1 MLKELLEIK
10 KEMEP
15 LIHECSVKIQVAARE
30 VIIRKREYEIY
41 GPMIDRVYL
50 DNAVYV
56 KVFATGRDTKS
67 TKIDIKNGFYMVYVA
82 PDKPTNQEIM
92 NKLKVSFESID
103 NKYILKIIELNR
115 RIKEILNKIQTTLA
129 KAANMSVVIET
140 NLGEASAATKFVITI
155 KYLKDNQK
163 LEVKNSKSAGS
174 FRDTKN
180 HINLVVDKNTDSA
193 ICEKLLRDVEIY
205 FIGN

>member
-15 LIHECSVKIQVAARE
+15 IIHECSVKIQVASRE
-30 VIIRKREYEIY
+30 VIVRKREYEIY

-50 DNAVYV
+50 DNAIYV
-56 KVFATGRDTKS
+56 KVFGSGRDTKS
-67 TKIDIKNGFYMVYVA
+67 TKVDIKNGFYMVYTA
-82 PDKPTNQEIM
+82 PDKPTNQETM

-103 NKYILKIIELNR
+103 NKFISKILELNR
-115 RIKEILNKIQTTLA
+115 RMKEILNKTQTTLA
-129 KAANMSVVIET
+129 KASNMNVVIET
-140 NLGEASAATKFVITI
+140 NLGEASAATKFIITI
-155 KYLKDNQK
+155 KYVKDNQK
-163 LEVKNSKSAGS
+163 LEMKNSKSAGS

-193 ICEKLLRDVEIY
+193 VCEKLLHDVEIY
-205 FIGN
+205 FIGK